1 MQETATTST
10 ANASKSG
17 RGSPQR
23 SSKSEAKHE
32 DELKYDYDFIVVGSG
47 AGGGPVAANLALHG
61 FSVALLEAGGLDEP
75 ATYRVPAFSAR
86 ASEDPDLSW
95 DFVVRHY
102 KDNNQQQRDSKNV
115 GKHRARELARK
126 FKDPFGIW
134 YPRAGTLGG
143 CTSHHAL
150 VTIRPHRSD
159 WEHIADVTQDDSW
172 RASKMQQYFEKL
184 ERCQYRRGKEGDRS
198 GHGFKGWLPTTIA
211 TPLKFLTADW
221 KVFRIVSATLLSIAE
236 GNLWSNVRYFW
247 RAWRIFSGGPK
258 DFLLGSYFDPN
269 DLRTPS
275 FEREGMFF
283 MPFTTE
289 VGRRAN
295 VRDLFRLAQD
305 HTDKL
310 TIRTHTLVTRI
321 LFDNGKGNLEALDI
335 TRLSDKQVKD
345 WRDRRVLKAIG
356 VQYLEGPHHYQSDP
370 RTDCEESSCEDL
382 DFKELRAREVILA
395 GGAFNSPQLLML
407 SGIGTPVD
415 EDKRDEDKPDVQGSR
430 QDEEKRFHGIP
441 LLKDLPVGGNL
452 QDRYEVGVV
461 CKTKT
466 PFRLTRGAT
475 FHEPELGKEPDPLFK
490 QWLEGKGPYATNG
503 GIIFFTRKPKSSAAD
518 AQPDLFMFCLPG
530 DFRGYFPGYSDEA
543 YGERNVFS
551 WLILKA
557 HTHNRGTVS
566 LRSRDPRES
575 PKISFNYF
583 DPGEGTEE
591 DLNAVVDGIEFVR
604 SVNAKLS
611 GIIDTEIWPGP
622 EADTREKLRQ
632 FVRDEA
638 WGHHASCTN
647 RMGRGSAEDDPKS
660 FDPETVV
667 DSRFRVLGTKNLRVI
682 DASVFPDIPGF
693 FIVAPTF
700 MISEKASELIID
712 EYKSRD
718 TD

>member
-10 ANASKSG
+10 GNLSKSG
-17 RGSPQR
+17 PSSAARGQP
-23 SSKSEAKHE
+23 SSKSKAEHKSE
-32 DELKYDYDFIVVGSG
+32 FKYDYDFIVVGSG

-61 FSVALLEAGGLDEP
+61 FSVALLEAGGLEEP
-75 ATYRVPAFSAR
+75 ASYRVPAFSAR
-86 ASEDPDLSW
+86 ATEDPDLSW

-102 KDNNQQQRDSKNV
+102 EDNGQQHLDSKNI
-115 GKHRARELARK
+115 GSRPARPELERK
-126 FKDPFGIW
+126 FKDPLGIW

-159 WEHIADVTQDDSW
+159 WEHIADVTEDDSW
-172 RASKMQQYFEKL
+172 RPSKMQHYFEKL
-184 ERCQYRRGKEGDRS
+184 ERCQYRQGRDGDRS
-198 GHGFKGWLPTTIA
+198 GHGFKGWLPTNIA
-211 TPLKFLTADW
+211 TPLKFLTTDW

-236 GNLWSNVRYFW
+236 GNLWSRIRYFW
-247 RAWRIFSGGPK
+247 RAWRLFSGGPR

-269 DLRTPS
+269 DLRTPA

-283 MPFTTE
+283 VPFSTE

-295 VRDLFRLAQD
+295 VRDLLRLAQD

-310 TIRTHTLVTRI
+310 TIRTHTLATRI
-321 LFDNGKGNLEALDI
+321 LFDNGEGNLISLDI
-335 TRLSDKQVKD
+335 TQLDEKQAANWRGRL
-345 WRDRRVLKAIG
+345 LKAIG

-370 RTDCEESSCEDL
+370 RSDCEESSCEDL
-382 DFKELRAREVILA
+382 EFKELRAREVILA

-407 SGIGTPVD
+407 SGIG
-415 EDKRDEDKPDVQGSR
+415 R
-430 QDEEKRFHGIP
+430 EEKLRPQGIP
-441 LLKDLPVGGNL
+441 ALKNLPVGENL

-466 PFRLTRGAT
+466 AFKLTRGAT
-475 FHEPELGKEPDPLFK
+475 FREPEVGKEPDPLFK
-490 QWLEGKGPYATNG
+490 QWLLGKGPYATNG
-503 GIIFFTRKPKSSAAD
+503 GIICFTRKPKSTTD
-518 AQPDLFMFCLPG
+518 AQPELFIFCVPG
-530 DFRGYFPGYSDEA
+530 DFRGYFPGYSDKAFET
-543 YGERNVFS
+543 GVFS

-566 LRSRDPRES
+566 LRDRDPRKS
-575 PKISFNYF
+575 PKILFNYF
-583 DPGEGTEE
+583 DSASEGTDE

-604 SVNAKLS
+604 RVNAKLS

-622 EADTREKLRQ
+622 QVDTREKLRQ
-632 FVRDEA
+632 FVKNEA

-660 FDPETVV
+660 FDPKTVV
-667 DSRFRVLGTKNLRVI
+667 DSCFRVLGTKNLRVI

-712 EYKSRD
+712 EYK
-718 TD
+718 